1 MLTFAVTKG
10 VFMFSKTCE
19 YGLRAIIFIAK
30 QSALENKVGLKAIA
44 KAIKSPEAFTA
55 KILQLLSK
63 NNIISSIKGPYGG
76 FLIENEAVKKI
87 TLSQIVKILDG
98 DKVYTGC
105 ALGLKQCNEN
115 SPCPLH
121 FEFVDIRERLKKM
134 LEETTLYSLLYTD
147 GTMNTFWLK

>member
-1 MLTFAVTKG
+1 
-10 VFMFSKTCE
+10 MFSKTCE

-30 QSALENKVGLKAIA
+30 QSALEQKVGLKAIA

-63 NNIISSIKGPYGG
+63 NNIIDSIKGPYGG
-76 FLIENEAVKKI
+76 FVIENDKVKEI

-105 ALGLKQCNEN
+105 ALGLAQCSEKA
-115 SPCPLH
+115 PCPLH

-134 LEETTLYSLLYTD
+134 LEETTLHNILYTD
-147 GTMNTFWLK
+147 GIMNTFWLK